1 MICEILGLGIFW
13 GEGRKGGRG
22 KRRWREGGKRRE
34 REGRREGGMEG
45 GREEERKE
53 GREGG
58 REEER
63 EREREGGREGGE
75 GGRETTN
82 QRAPVGV
89 EVSNPE
95 SWYQLSEG
103 NHKKVEI
110 QEKPELLKQNL
121 CVKTKNNS

>member
-1 MICEILGLGIFW
+1 MRYW
-13 GEGRKGGRG
+13 GWVYSGVKGEREGGGRGDGGREGRGERGREGGREGWREGGKRRGRKGG
-22 KRRWREGGKRRE
+22 REGGKRRE
-34 REGRREGGMEG
+34 RE
-45 GREEERKE
+45 
-53 GREGG
+53 
-58 REEER
+58 
-63 EREREGGREGGE
+63 REREGGRG
-75 GGRETTN
+75 TTN